1 MPVSHVAANSD
12 AFSSW
17 ANSVAD
23 AVTELEADLY
33 PAVYGQLAIPWTA
46 ITGEPAVFPPDL
58 GSAVT
63 SGTAYGA
70 APAVGVS
77 AQASHADHGHGTP
90 ALPTPAQV
98 GTVASYTTPATV
110 AGGRRIYVGTATPTG
125 ASEGDIWI
133 KG

>member
-1 MPVSHVAANSD
+1 MPVSNVAADSD
-12 AFSSW
+12 ATSSW

-33 PAVYGQLAIPWTA
+33 PVTYGQLAIPWTA
-46 ITGEPAVFPPDL
+46 ITGEPATFPPTL
-58 GSAVT
+58 GTSVVT
-63 SGTAYGA
+63 GTAYGA
-70 APAVGVS
+70 AAAVGVS
-77 AQASHADHGHGTP
+77 PNGAHEDHGHGTP

-98 GTVASYTTPATV
+98 GSVASYTTPATI
-110 AGGRRIYVGTATPTG
+110 AGGRRLYVGTATPTG